1 MHPAEEK
8 TQKYTKDSPEVVES
22 RKQIFVQEDES
33 WLDSCRQLGIVS
45 NTLSD
50 NRIKINLSDEAKGE
64 KEYKLVWN
72 GRNNQNNLN
81 NQNNKNNQ
89 IYKEYTNSYIVER
102 IGTGESEYIYIGR
115 KPLTEFPL
123 FDRYTEELDRLE
135 WYSEMGTQIM
145 VYYQRILSLRE
156 YEMVKGK
163 LLEASNCYLA
173 EYKEQ
178 KMEQILSSLESSIY
192 ILGYLGY
199 TYSVKEDKV
208 NYIRDILSAKI
219 KVCLMS
225 CKSSK
230 EVLNV
235 AYTYGLLGEKYH
247 VIPLADKSTKHIK
260 SELKKNL
267 EYNHI
272 NNKTNE
278 EQYSRLQSRSMS
290 GNLMKTNSPMQLS
303 RRISGEGNINII
315 EPMKCRLQSG
325 SSASLL
331 ETETKVDELQF
342 KISNPNIMQ
351 KVILLDHNSL
361 GKILADPKFETLLLQ
376 VIVNSNAVIGY
387 DLTSEDKALF
397 VRFLQGFKAD
407 SQVLALAVSAGDVP
421 MMQQADISISF
432 RPVDNNNNN
441 IEDEDKYRIFGSCL
455 NTRVNS
461 DIEIT
466 HLSSLLPL
474 IFSLGI
480 ISQILLRKVLNILY
494 FMGLF
499 RGLYIT
505 IIITRYNFISFELIF
520 TPYDIFFDY
529 LLILVYLVIFFD
541 DFLPIQPNLVIRF
554 PMLYK
559 FFRKDPMNLNHI
571 LRLYFSAL
579 PLAIILVILHYTDKY
594 SLTYLGNNSD
604 AHLFTTYDLIYQYI
618 ILLSLVLFY

>member
-1 MHPAEEK
+1 
-8 TQKYTKDSPEVVES
+8 
-22 RKQIFVQEDES
+22 
-33 WLDSCRQLGIVS
+33 
-45 NTLSD
+45 
-50 NRIKINLSDEAKGE
+50 
-64 KEYKLVWN
+64 
-72 GRNNQNNLN
+72 
-81 NQNNKNNQ
+81 
-89 IYKEYTNSYIVER
+89 
-102 IGTGESEYIYIGR
+102 
-115 KPLTEFPL
+115 
-123 FDRYTEELDRLE
+123 
-135 WYSEMGTQIM
+135 
-145 VYYQRILSLRE
+145 
-156 YEMVKGK
+156 
-163 LLEASNCYLA
+163 
-173 EYKEQ
+173 
-178 KMEQILSSLESSIY
+178 MEQILSSLESSIC

-247 VIPLADKSTKHIK
+247 VIPLANKSTKHIK
-260 SELKKNL
+260 SELKNNL

-290 GNLMKTNSPMQLS
+290 GNLMKTNSPLQFS

-331 ETETKVDELQF
+331 ETETKVNELQF
-342 KISNPNIMQ
+342 KISNSNIIQ

-432 RPVDNNNNN
+432 RPLDNNNK

-455 NTRVNS
+455 NTRVHS

-494 FMGLF
+494 FMGLL

-505 IIITRYNFISFELIF
+505 INITRYNFISFELIF

-529 LLILVYLVIFFD
+529 LLILVYLVIFSS

-604 AHLFTTYDLIYQYI
+604 GHLFTTYDLIYQYI